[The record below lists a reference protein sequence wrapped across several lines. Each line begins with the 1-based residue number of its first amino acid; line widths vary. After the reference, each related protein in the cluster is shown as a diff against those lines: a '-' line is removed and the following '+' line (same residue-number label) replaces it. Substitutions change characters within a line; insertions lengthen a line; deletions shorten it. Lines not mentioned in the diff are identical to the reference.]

1 MFWFNGGPGC
11 SSFDGLMM
19 EIGPWRVD
27 GHGGLQRVEGGWE
40 EYTTM
45 VYIDQPAGTG
55 FSYTSSNK
63 YLHELPEASRQ
74 MVQFLKNFYAVFP
87 EYKQMDTYFGGESFA
102 GQYIP
107 YFADAV
113 FNSDLNLP
121 LRGIAIGNG
130 WIDSWTQYPSYLDY
144 SVKHGILEE
153 NSDAWKSTKDITER
167 CMTNLGKHTTVY
179 PVHDDVC
186 EEILGTLVSAKTKK
200 IDGEMKCLNMYDV
213 RLYDDMGACGTNWPP
228 DLAPIY
234 TYLRRPDVIR
244 AIHATD
250 AASEWTECRG
260 NIHRNF
266 STRHSNAS
274 FTLLPRVL
282 EKIPVMIFAGD
293 QDLICNYVGL
303 ENMMQSMTWNGATG
317 LGTVQTQ
324 SWSVDGSPAG
334 TWVNSRNLTYVKI
347 FNASHMAGYDVP
359 HVTHDMILRF
369 MGVNFTALTD
379 GSARIPSV
387 VGSDSKPVPTLLDEQ
402 PTTTPVSGKTPEQD
416 KAMWEAYYNAGS
428 AALILVLI
436 ALAIGGF
443 LWWRTR
449 RSRLRGL
456 PQGGAEGHQEEYIP
470 LTGSA
475 ELDEAEEPH
484 SRKGKQR
491 AMSLTPK
498 EDIFRVNDSDD
509 EDNKTPRTGTR

>member
-1 MFWFNGGPGC
+1 
-11 SSFDGLMM
+11 
-19 EIGPWRVD
+19 
-27 GHGGLQRVEGGWE
+27 
-40 EYTTM
+40 
-45 VYIDQPAGTG
+45 
-55 FSYTSSNK
+55 
-63 YLHELPEASRQ
+63 
-74 MVQFLKNFYAVFP
+74 
-87 EYKQMDTYFGGESFA
+87 
-102 GQYIP
+102 
-107 YFADAV
+107 
-113 FNSDLNLP
+113 
-121 LRGIAIGNG
+121 
-130 WIDSWTQYPSYLDY
+130 
-144 SVKHGILEE
+144 
-153 NSDAWKSTKDITER
+153 
-167 CMTNLGKHTTVY
+167 
-179 PVHDDVC
+179 
-186 EEILGTLVSAKTKK
+186 
-200 IDGEMKCLNMYDV
+200 MKCLNMYDV

-234 TYLRRPDVIR
+234 TYLRVSSRLCPFGVLYSSCPSQRPDVIR

-317 LGTVQTQ
+317 LGVRLNLLRALRERI
-324 SWSVDGSPAG
+324 SPVSVDC
-334 TWVNSRNLTYVKI
+334 TNTVMVRRRLTSGHMGELPQPDLREGMSLVLSLRSILTQMSSQYQI

-416 KAMWEAYYNAGS
+416 KAMWEGAHPS
-428 AALILVLI
+428 PPEPRRLFDIL
-436 ALAIGGF
+436 F
-443 LWWRTR
+443 F
-449 RSRLRGL
+449 S
-456 PQGGAEGHQEEYIP
+456 
-470 LTGSA
+470 
-475 ELDEAEEPH
+475 
-484 SRKGKQR
+484 
-491 AMSLTPK
+491 
-498 EDIFRVNDSDD
+498 
-509 EDNKTPRTGTR
+509 